1 MEDAFLP
8 VGRGR
13 CCRNAPLLG
22 LVKKLSPRTLAFA
35 YSARKSCLKL
45 VTAEMIEPDLRK
57 IILSKPER
65 LLDDRDVMKALVA
78 ANERALGSNVVDLR
92 AIAMQRLENTLNR
105 LEDTHRSVIAAA
117 YENLAGTNQIHRAI
131 LLLLEATS
139 FETFMT
145 ALSGEVS
152 RVLRVNEVRLMLET
166 VQEDGASDPVLRRF
180 GEVLQVGPRGFV
192 TSYMT
197 NGKSL
202 NFKPIVLRRT
212 TSLAATVYGSQAED
226 IRSEA
231 LMKLD
236 FGDGRLP
243 AMLAF
248 GSEDPNMFKALQGT
262 DLLSFFAG
270 VFERMM
276 RRWLA

>member
-1 MEDAFLP
+1 
-8 VGRGR
+8 
-13 CCRNAPLLG
+13 
-22 LVKKLSPRTLAFA
+22 
-35 YSARKSCLKL
+35 
-45 VTAEMIEPDLRK
+45 MIEPDLRK
-57 IILSKPER
+57 IILAKPER
-65 LLDDRDVMKALVA
+65 LLDDRDVMQALVA
-78 ANERALGSNVVDLR
+78 ANERAMGSNIVDLR
-92 AIAMQRLENTLNR
+92 AIAMQRLENRLNR

-131 LLLLEATS
+131 MLLLEATS
-139 FETFMT
+139 FESFMT

-197 NGKSL
+197 NGKAVAL
-202 NFKPIVLRRT
+202 KPVVLRRT
-212 TSLAATVYGSQAED
+212 TSLAATVYGSLAED
-226 IRSEA
+226 VRSEA

-248 GSEDPNMFKALQGT
+248 GSEDPNMFKVLQGT

>member
-1 MEDAFLP
+1 
-8 VGRGR
+8 
-13 CCRNAPLLG
+13 
-22 LVKKLSPRTLAFA
+22 
-35 YSARKSCLKL
+35 
-45 VTAEMIEPDLRK
+45 MIEPDLRK

-65 LLDDRDVMKALVA
+65 LLDDRDVMQALVA
-78 ANERALGSNVVDLR
+78 ANERAMGSNVVDLR

-131 LLLLEATS
+131 LLLLEANS
-139 FETFMT
+139 FECFMT

-152 RVLRVNEVRLMLET
+152 KVLRINQVRLMLET

-197 NGKSL
+197 NGKAVAL
-202 NFKPIVLRRT
+202 KPIVLRRT

>member
-1 MEDAFLP
+1 
-8 VGRGR
+8 
-13 CCRNAPLLG
+13 
-22 LVKKLSPRTLAFA
+22 
-35 YSARKSCLKL
+35 
-45 VTAEMIEPDLRK
+45 MIEPDLRK

-65 LLDDRDVMKALVA
+65 LLDDRDVMQALVA
-78 ANERALGSNVVDLR
+78 ANERAMGSNVVDLR
-92 AIAMQRLENTLNR
+92 AIAMQRLENTLTR

-192 TSYMT
+192 TNYMT
-197 NGKSL
+197 NGKSI
-202 NFKPIVLRRT
+202 NMKPVVLRRT
-212 TSLAATVYGSQAED
+212 TALAATVYGSQAED

-248 GSEDPNMFKALQGT
+248 GSEDPNMFKVLQGT

>member
-1 MEDAFLP
+1 
-8 VGRGR
+8 
-13 CCRNAPLLG
+13 
-22 LVKKLSPRTLAFA
+22 
-35 YSARKSCLKL
+35 
-45 VTAEMIEPDLRK
+45 MIEPDLRK

-65 LLDDRDVMKALVA
+65 LLDDRDVMQALVA
-78 ANERALGSNVVDLR
+78 ANERAMGSNVVDLR
-92 AIAMQRLENTLNR
+92 AIAMQRLENTLTR

-192 TSYMT
+192 TNYMT
-197 NGKSL
+197 NGKSI
-202 NFKPIVLRRT
+202 NMKPVVLRRT
-212 TSLAATVYGSQAED
+212 TALAATVYGSQAED

-248 GSEDPNMFKALQGT
+248 GSEDPNMFKVLQGT
-262 DLLSFFAG
+262 DLLSFFTG